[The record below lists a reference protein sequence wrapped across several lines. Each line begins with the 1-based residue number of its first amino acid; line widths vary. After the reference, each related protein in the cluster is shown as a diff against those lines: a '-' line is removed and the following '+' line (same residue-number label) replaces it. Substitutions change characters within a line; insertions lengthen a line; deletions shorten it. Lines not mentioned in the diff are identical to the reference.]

1 MYGKDQYIPIH
12 QFKAIDNWEIQT
24 FEDFKSHAFQIKDD
38 ELKRDILKVIARDKY
53 MTLIVNLL
61 NFFNIRF
68 FSNNS
73 VIIEST
79 DISLNNR
86 VKFHNLKKFL
96 LFFNATLNFKELNNH
111 IEKYPEINSEKKTIF
126 IKTIVIS
133 YYKYLYSKIVSYIF
147 WNEDDLSIDYKKF
160 SLTTVYNEFENIDLN
175 KQYGPKFNAIN
186 NNFYTNIYNQLIGKD
201 YDKMHDVEISSIKNT
216 ETKER
221 LSLLLKTYTEFDTW
235 STLSK
240 FIWNEILNISNELKF
255 KSSHD
260 KNKFQRPLY
269 FYLLR
274 TLNKNNLDSDE
285 RLYPF
290 SHQNTHLYNPNDF
303 FIKEE
308 FKNFKMKK
316 KR

>member
-1 MYGKDQYIPIH
+1 MYGKDQYIPIK
-12 QFKAIDNWEIQT
+12 QFNVLDDWKIGT
-24 FEDFKSHAFQIKDD
+24 FEDFKSHSIQKIDE
-38 ELKRDILKVIARDKY
+38 ELKKDILNVISRDSY
-53 MTLIVNLL
+53 MILIVNLL

-79 DISLNNR
+79 DISIHNR
-86 VKFHNLKKFL
+86 VKFHNLNKFL

-111 IEKYPEINSEKKTIF
+111 IEKYPEINSERKAKF
-126 IKTIVIS
+126 IKKIVSS
-133 YYKYLYSKIVSYIF
+133 YYKYLYSKIVSCIF
-147 WNEDDLSIDYKKF
+147 WNEDDLSIDNKKF

-175 KQYGPKFNAIN
+175 AQYGPKLNAIN
-186 NNFYTNIYNQLIGKD
+186 NNFYINIYNQLIGKD
-201 YDKMHDVEISSIKNT
+201 YDQMHDVDVSSIKKS
-216 ETKER
+216 ETKEQLR
-221 LSLLLKTYTEFDTW
+221 LLLKVYTEFDSW

-240 FIWNEILNISNELKF
+240 VIWNQILDISNELNF

-260 KNKFQRPLY
+260 KNNFQRPLY

-290 SHQNTHLYNPNDF
+290 SHQNTNLYNPNDP
-303 FIKEE
+303 FIREE
-308 FKNFKMKK
+308 FKSFKIKK
-316 KR
+316 KK